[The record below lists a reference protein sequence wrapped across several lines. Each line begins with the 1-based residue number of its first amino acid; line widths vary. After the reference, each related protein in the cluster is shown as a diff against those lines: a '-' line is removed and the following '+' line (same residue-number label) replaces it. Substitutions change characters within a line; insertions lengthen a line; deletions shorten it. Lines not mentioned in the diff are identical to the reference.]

1 MTTHA
6 YKKPINTSIL
16 FAGGGKEIR
25 RFARQQTLGLVSLL
39 FICVLLLS
47 GIFAS
52 TIAPYDPVAADF
64 SAVLQAPGAT
74 HWMGT
79 DAFGRDILSR
89 VLYGARP
96 AILMGIGASFLG
108 AFFGGLVGIASAYFG
123 GVVDAAIQRVVDIM
137 LSVPV
142 IVLALVV
149 AAVLGRREML
159 GIDVNLVFAIA
170 IPYVPKVARVIRSAA
185 LIVRQM
191 PYIDAAKASGFSHL
205 RIILNHMAPNLAA
218 PWLVL
223 VTAFTAQTILLEA
236 SLSFLGVGVVEPTPA
251 WGLMLSGMG
260 VNLFAESPWIVLY
273 PGLAISLTVFAF
285 SLLGD
290 AMRDTLD
297 PKFRR

>member
-1 MTTHA
+1 MTIHTIA
-6 YKKPINTSIL
+6 SRPLFNINFRGL
-16 FAGGGKEIR
+16 A
-25 RFARQQTLGLVSLL
+25 RFARQQPLGLASGV
-39 FICVLLLS
+39 FIALLLLA

-52 TIAPYDPVAADF
+52 AIAPYDPYTNDYG
-64 SAVLQAPGAT
+64 AVLQAPSPA

-79 DAFGRDILSR
+79 DSFGRDIWSR
-89 VLYGARP
+89 ILHGAQP
-96 AILMGIGASFLG
+96 ALVMGVCASLLG
-108 AFFGGLVGIASAYFG
+108 ATTGGFVGLASAYFG
-123 GVVDAAIQRVVDIM
+123 GRTDTVIQRVIDIL

-159 GIDVNLVFAIA
+159 GIDANLVFAIA

-185 LIVRQM
+185 LVVRTM
-191 PYIDAAKASGFSHL
+191 PYIDAARAAGYSHL
-205 RIILNHMAPNLAA
+205 RILLAHMAPNLAA

-236 SLSFLGVGVVEPTPA
+236 SLSYLGVGVVEPAPA
-251 WGLMLSGMG
+251 WGRMLSGMA
-260 VNLFAESPWIVLY
+260 VLSFAEAPWIVLF
-273 PGLAISLTVFAF
+273 PGLAISLAVFAF

-290 AMRDTLD
+290 AMRDVLD

>member
-1 MTTHA
+1 MTIHTIA
-6 YKKPINTSIL
+6 SRPLFNINFRGL
-16 FAGGGKEIR
+16 A
-25 RFARQQTLGLVSLL
+25 RFARQQPLGLASGV
-39 FICVLLLS
+39 FIALLLLA

-52 TIAPYDPVAADF
+52 AIAPYDPYTNDYG
-64 SAVLQAPGAT
+64 AVLQAPSPA

-79 DAFGRDILSR
+79 DSFGRDIWSR
-89 VLYGARP
+89 ILHGAQP
-96 AILMGIGASFLG
+96 ALVMGVCASLLG
-108 AFFGGLVGIASAYFG
+108 ATTGGFVGLASAYFG
-123 GVVDAAIQRVVDIM
+123 GRTDTVIQRVIDIL

-159 GIDVNLVFAIA
+159 GIDANLVFAIA

-185 LIVRQM
+185 LVVRTM
-191 PYIDAAKASGFSHL
+191 PYIDAARAAGYSHL
-205 RIILNHMAPNLAA
+205 RILLAHMAPNLAA

-236 SLSFLGVGVVEPTPA
+236 SLSYLGVGVVEPAPA
-251 WGLMLSGMG
+251 WGLMLSGMA
-260 VNLFAESPWIVLY
+260 VQTFAEAPWIVLF
-273 PGLAISLTVFAF
+273 PGLAISLAVFAF

-290 AMRDTLD
+290 AMRDVLD

>member
-1 MTTHA
+1 MTSHT
-6 YKKPINTSIL
+6 I
-16 FAGGGKEIR
+16 AGRPPFNIAFKGLA
-25 RFARQQTLGLVSLL
+25 RFARQQPLGLASGV
-39 FICVLLLS
+39 FIALLLLA

-52 TIAPYDPVAADF
+52 AIAPFDPYANDYG
-64 SAVLQAPGAT
+64 AVLQAPSPA

-79 DAFGRDILSR
+79 DSFGRDIWSR
-89 VLYGARP
+89 ILHGAQP
-96 AILMGIGASFLG
+96 ALAMGVCASLLG
-108 AFFGGLVGIASAYFG
+108 ATTGGFVGLASAYFG
-123 GVVDAAIQRVVDIM
+123 GKTDAVIQRVVDIL

-159 GIDVNLVFAIA
+159 GIDANLVFAIA

-185 LIVRQM
+185 LVVRTM
-191 PYIDAAKASGFSHL
+191 PYIDAARAAGYSHR
-205 RIILNHMAPNLAA
+205 RILLAHMAPNLAA

-223 VTAFTAQTILLEA
+223 ATAFTAQTILLEA
-236 SLSFLGVGVVEPTPA
+236 SLSYLGVGVVEPAPA
-251 WGLMLSGMG
+251 WGLMLSGMA
-260 VNLFAESPWIVLY
+260 VQTFAEAPWIVLF

-290 AMRDTLD
+290 AMRDVLD